1 MPKARHTKPRIA
13 QGWNYSPRRSTDK
26 IQIVKVLEV
35 SMVDR
40 WAAEAY
46 LVQAIPKELKHAID
60 MILKKV

>member
-1 MPKARHTKPRIA
+1 MA

-46 LVQAIPKELKHAID
+46 LVQAIPNELKQAID
-60 MILKKV
+60 RMLKKV